1 MKKKKKKQ
9 LTKKEKTILIC
20 LGTLAFLL
28 ILGIAMLPTKTKK
41 IQKENT
47 SQEDLSQNLTSI
59 EEIVTYLEATFISTE
74 DSKQG
79 GYEKDINVS
88 FKYNLYENEESK
100 EKYFTNFYE
109 KIAKALKFKS
119 FRIIDKSK
127 SITIEVKCSG
137 RRNNRSTNKWRKRI
151 F

>member
-28 ILGIAMLPTKTKK
+28 ILGIAMLPTKTK
-41 IQKENT
+41 QASKENT
-47 SQEDLSQNLTSI
+47 INEDLTQDLTSV
-59 EEIVTYLEATFISTE
+59 EEIVKYLEATLISIE
-74 DSKQG
+74 DSKQE
-79 GYEKDINVS
+79 GYEKDIYLS
-88 FKYNLYENEESK
+88 FKYNLYEKEESK

-127 SITIEVKCSG
+127 DITIEVKCSG
-137 RRNNRSTNKWRKRI
+137 KRNNRSINK
-151 F
+151 